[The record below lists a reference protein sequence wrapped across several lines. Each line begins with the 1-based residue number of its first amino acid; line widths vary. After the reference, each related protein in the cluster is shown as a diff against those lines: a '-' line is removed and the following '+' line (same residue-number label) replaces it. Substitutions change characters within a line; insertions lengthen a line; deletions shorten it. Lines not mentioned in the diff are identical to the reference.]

1 MSEQVTTAVEPKVVQ
16 KSHFKVVGV
25 SCQTMMDERSIKVP
39 RLMEQFHTMKLPKV
53 KNRVNAPRSIGMF
66 VDPPNWNES
75 RDAFYWIAAVEVDS
89 FEKIPQD
96 MITKTV
102 PAHTY
107 AMIEY
112 DPSLHDFDPYSYLHQ
127 WIVENGYQ
135 QVEGFGFEEYQPYTG
150 QEGRYCLYLPIK

>member
-39 RLMEQFHTMKLPKV
+39 RLMGAVPYDETAESEKSCQC
-53 KNRVNAPRSIGMF
+53 AP
-66 VDPPNWNES
+66 VDRDVCGPPNWNES